1 MTSSQAHTAFTTALP
16 AYVEDPSW
24 IAVAL
29 YLYGP
34 EWRVVLN
41 VPTQDNEEEGSAQ
54 NDSIA
59 NYLQAFEFEDGNDA
73 QMDAH
78 SFLVSFVCSQDDEYL
93 SEGSSDD
100 EDLSEGS
107 SNDDD
112 SNNDNVDRESV
123 DHGNEFDTLHW
134 ASQQGGDEQE
144 VLNEGKNPFA

>member
-59 NYLQAFEFEDGNDA
+59 TYLQAFEFEDGNDA

-93 SEGSSDD
+93 SEGSS
-100 EDLSEGS
+100 
-107 SNDDD
+107 NDDD
-112 SNNDNVDRESV
+112 SNNDTVDRESV
-123 DHGNEFDTLHW
+123 DPGNEFDTLHW
-134 ASQQGGDEQE
+134 ASQQDGDVQE
-144 VLNEGKNPFA
+144 VLNAGKNRFA